1 MIAEGNSTQG
11 ESMVKQ
17 PDDDLFAGST
27 MTFGEHIE
35 ELRVCLGRALFGLLI
50 AFLIG
55 LFVANYVVAWIQT
68 PLTQALETHYIGKAV
83 DDLTKEYTSEGQSL
97 SPQVVE
103 FIRNKRFV
111 FEQIYVETAELQ
123 RVGDLLEQHYSPQ
136 PETDESTGSG
146 MPTDQT
152 PVSPREESEPA
163 GTRNQGDSDPQTE
176 EVAPAETPRLLILG
190 GDIPAPHPVLITARV
205 WRPID
210 TLVKALSAQEAFM
223 IWLKA
228 AFVSGLVIASPYIF
242 YQLWLFVAAGLYPHE
257 KQYVYLYLPIS
268 IILFLAGAA
277 LAFFFVF
284 EYVLSFLF
292 GFNKMMNIDPDP
304 RISEW
309 LGFVLILPLGF
320 GISFQLPL
328 VMLFLHRIGM
338 FTIAA
343 YVEKW
348 RIAVLVIFI
357 VSMFL
362 TPADPVSMLLMALPL
377 TGLYFLGIA
386 MCIWMPRNRSP
397 FSEGYDP

>member
-1 MIAEGNSTQG
+1 
-11 ESMVKQ
+11 MVKQ

-35 ELRVCLGRALFGLLI
+35 ELRFCLGRALFGLLLG
-50 AFLIG
+50 FLIG
-55 LFVANYVVAWIQT
+55 LFIASYVVAWIQT
-68 PLTQALETHYIGKAV
+68 PLTQALEDHYIGKAV

-103 FIRNKRFV
+103 FIRDKRFV
-111 FEQIYVETAELQ
+111 FEQIYVETAEIQ
-123 RVGDLLEQHYSPQ
+123 RVEDLLEQHYSPH
-136 PETDESTGSG
+136 PNTDESAGSG
-146 MPTDQT
+146 VPTDQT
-152 PVSPREESEPA
+152 PVSPAGESEPTGTPNAADSEPQA
-163 GTRNQGDSDPQTE
+163 G
-176 EVAPAETPRLLILG
+176 EVIAAETPRLLILG
-190 GDIPAPHPVLITARV
+190 DNIPAPHPVLITARV
-205 WRPID
+205 WRPIN

-228 AFVSGLVIASPYIF
+228 AFVSGLVLASPYIF

-268 IILFLAGAA
+268 TILFLAGAA
-277 LAFFFVF
+277 VAFFFVF

-320 GISFQLPL
+320 GIAFQLPL
-328 VMLFLHRIGM
+328 VMLFLQRIGI
-338 FTIAA
+338 FTIRT
-343 YVEKW
+343 YLEKW
-348 RIAVLVIFI
+348 RISVMVIF
-357 VSMFL
+357 VASMLL

-386 MCIWMPRNRSP
+386 MCLWMPKNRSP